1 MTSLRLTG
9 KTYSKVWSIICL
21 NSKIRLKL
29 RRSRTFLINC
39 LAIRKSNTTHMKIST
54 KNSMERNTR
63 WDYSS
68 TTSAIMRIWPTKS
81 TATSRQT
88 RIMMRMV
95 KTKRSSTWHKLHTA
109 IDLSVKTIWQKEGCM
124 KIWRAEI
131 ISYKE
136 VTIMEVLGME
146 AILKIER
153 DCKIKIKIKIK

>member
-1 MTSLRLTG
+1 
-9 KTYSKVWSIICL
+9 
-21 NSKIRLKL
+21 
-29 RRSRTFLINC
+29 
-39 LAIRKSNTTHMKIST
+39 
-54 KNSMERNTR
+54 
-63 WDYSS
+63 
-68 TTSAIMRIWPTKS
+68 
-81 TATSRQT
+81 
-88 RIMMRMV
+88 MMRMV
-95 KTKRSSTWHKLHTA
+95 RTKKSSTWHKLHTA